1 MDRRILSRITKCLQF
16 QQAIF
21 IAESNLKTD
30 IELLLNKLS
39 LILIEKAETTTEQ
52 DIIVVN
58 RAIETLSNLKLPFS
72 TEDIPRIA
80 EILNIVRE
88 TLGTEL

>member
-1 MDRRILSRITKCLQF
+1 M
-16 QQAIF
+16 
-21 IAESNLKTD
+21 KTD